1 MLNKR
6 TKNIIKLI
14 LYRDFYYLHSFKR
27 ILITS
32 NEKLRNLKIF
42 RAIPKNLRNQMQ
54 NQQGQH
60 IYSNAAM
67 IAARSSPNAH
77 VVRTAQLSSHLMAA
91 RSSPNGSQASIAS
104 SRGTVTF
111 QVWILSSHFSI
122 LVIDLV
128 VFFFVYSLHTW
139 N

>member
-1 MLNKR
+1 
-6 TKNIIKLI
+6 
-14 LYRDFYYLHSFKR
+14 
-27 ILITS
+27 
-32 NEKLRNLKIF
+32 
-42 RAIPKNLRNQMQ
+42 MQ

-111 QVWILSSHFSI
+111 QVKNFMFVAKILYNTFCVCPYVTLYPIFFADIQDTPYQQHPVYNLLCLPVYHSNSP
-122 LVIDLV
+122 
-128 VFFFVYSLHTW
+128 FFFLLYLFFMTNKHLLYI
-139 N
+139 